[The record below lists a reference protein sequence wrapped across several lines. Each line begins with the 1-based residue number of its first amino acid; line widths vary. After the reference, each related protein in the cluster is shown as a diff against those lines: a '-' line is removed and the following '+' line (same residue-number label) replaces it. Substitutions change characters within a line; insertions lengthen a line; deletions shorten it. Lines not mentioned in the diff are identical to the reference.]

1 MTFRIYLVVLLLPY
15 LSFSQIL
22 KGTVVDAATRQPIET
37 VAVYFD
43 NTTIGTTTNEKGE
56 FSITYTDAIQSTL
69 VITYLGYQQVLIADY
84 RFLKKITI
92 KRVEANSALNE
103 VYLEYDDG
111 LTRKQ
116 KLRLFRKEFLGTSK

>member
-22 KGTVVDAATRQPIET
+22 KGTVVDAATSQPIET

-92 KRVEANSALNE
+92 KRVEANSA
-103 VYLEYDDG
+103 
-111 LTRKQ
+111 
-116 KLRLFRKEFLGTSK
+116 